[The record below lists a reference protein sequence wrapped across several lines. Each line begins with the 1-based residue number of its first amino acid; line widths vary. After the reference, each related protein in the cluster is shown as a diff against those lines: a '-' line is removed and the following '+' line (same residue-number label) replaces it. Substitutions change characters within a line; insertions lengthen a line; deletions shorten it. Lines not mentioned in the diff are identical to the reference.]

1 MKNCCLKLLALASVA
16 IMLAAATHAQQTVK
30 LRMSVYPPQA
40 YTFVDGNAIGPGNR
54 TIRVSLGAHKIV
66 VANYG
71 YHFYEKEITIDNPK
85 GMVLK
90 VGLDPQG
97 AEVSGPRGR
106 IQIELGRL
114 SFHDAGDQA
123 VLLNGKTINYF
134 VGHVDE
140 FNHDIIWHQELIVPP
155 GNHHLTVTRFG
166 KEIWAGNVEVA
177 ANKRVILNI
186 SNGKEK
192 IKDWPRGTELGS
204 LHRFHAGIASATVA
218 IAPVSSEISATPAK
232 IDCGQQSL
240 LKWTSADTIDADIS
254 GMSPVPVTG
263 EKNVSPKQ
271 NTTYDF
277 TATGPGG
284 TTKSSANIDVNTAVQ
299 SSVNASPAEVHY
311 RQIGDRT
318 IQSDSTTVTWSS
330 SNADAASLTPFGT
343 VDTNGNKSVTLKP
356 TQTAEGPV
364 DETVQYTL
372 NATNVCGGSET
383 KTASVHLTG
392 SIEPIPT
399 VPLQSVFFPTD
410 FPTEKN
416 PDVGLVRS
424 QQGSLA
430 SLSAG
435 LAKYLEYEPQAKLTL
450 SAYADKR
457 GSEKHNQ
464 ALSERRAERVK
475 DYLVSQGVDASRI
488 TISAYGQT
496 QQLDKSTVQDLQA
509 KNPNPAPPKRE
520 RDKRATWLAYNRRVD
535 VTLLP
540 PDHQSDQ
547 FFPNA
552 APDSDVLWQVPKP
565 PVKKVEEN
573 Q

>member
-540 PDHQSDQ
+540 PDHPSDQ

>member
-284 TTKSSANIDVNTAVQ
+284 TTKSSANIDVNTVVQ

-540 PDHQSDQ
+540 PDHPSDQ

>member
-90 VGLDPQG
+90 VGLDPHG

-284 TTKSSANIDVNTAVQ
+284 TTKSSANIDVNTVVQ